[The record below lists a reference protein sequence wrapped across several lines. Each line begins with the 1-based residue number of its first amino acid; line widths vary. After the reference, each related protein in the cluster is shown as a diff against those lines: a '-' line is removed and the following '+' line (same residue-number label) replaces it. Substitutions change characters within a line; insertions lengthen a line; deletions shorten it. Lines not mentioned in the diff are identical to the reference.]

1 MSRYKIVWPI
11 LFILLSVSACE
22 GGRTVAEERAYRAA
36 RSEGDIVIGIA
47 ADPGGWMW
55 KGIHKAV
62 EETNAGGGILGRQI
76 QVVQKYD
83 QSSVTQAKLIAQQF
97 AGNPDMVAVIGHWG
111 SDVAISASATYEFS
125 GLLMVCPAATSP
137 KLTQQGFD
145 LVFRTSP
152 SNEQVGPQLA
162 HFAAG
167 QGYRRMMIVSA
178 KDAYGR
184 GLGNVFEM
192 QAGEEGITIVDRVS
206 YLDGESDLQQFLTN
220 WKELDFDAIFVAG
233 TIPEA
238 AYFVEQAR
246 GLGVT
251 QPILGGEGL
260 ATEALWE
267 IAGEAAEGTI
277 VATYFHPDDPRSEVQ
292 RFKTNFQ
299 ERYGVPPDV
308 WAAQGYDAVKVLAHA
323 METAGSTVPR
333 EVAETLRSI
342 KDWPG
347 VTGLHAFQEN
357 GDVVDKP
364 IVLNIVRNGVFEY
377 HSPSRFPSRGSGPN
391 VSN

>member
-1 MSRYKIVWPI
+1 MSRYKIVC
-11 LFILLSVSACE
+11 LACFILLFVGACE

-36 RSEGDIVIGIA
+36 RSEGDVVIGVA
-47 ADPGGWMW
+47 ADPEGWMW

-62 EETNAGGGILGRQI
+62 EETNADGGILGRQI

-97 AGNPDMVAVIGHWG
+97 ASNPDMVAVIGHWG

-167 QGYRRMMIVSA
+167 QGYGRMMIVSA

-206 YLDGESDLQQFLTN
+206 YPDGESDLQQFLTN
-220 WKELDFDAIFVAG
+220 WKELDFDAIFIAG

-260 ATEALWE
+260 ATEVLWE
-267 IAGEAAEGTI
+267 IAGEAAEGTV
-277 VATYFHPDDPRSEVQ
+277 VATYFHPDDPRSKVQ

-308 WAAQGYDAVKVLAHA
+308 WAAQGYDAVKVLAYA
-323 METAGSTVPR
+323 METAGSTVPE
-333 EVAETLRSI
+333 EVAGALRSTQ
-342 KDWPG
+342 DWPG
-347 VTGLHAFQEN
+347 VTGPHTFREN

-364 IVLNIVRNGVFEY
+364 IVLNIVRNGAFEY

>member
-1 MSRYKIVWPI
+1 MSRYKIVWLI

-36 RSEGDIVIGIA
+36 RARGDIVIGIA
-47 ADPGGWMW
+47 ADPEGWMW
-55 KGIHKAV
+55 KGIQMAV
-62 EETNAGGGILGRQI
+62 EETNADGGILGRQI

-83 QSSVTQAKLIAQQF
+83 QSSVTQAKL
-97 AGNPDMVAVIGHWG
+97 
-111 SDVAISASATYEFS
+111 
-125 GLLMVCPAATSP
+125 LMVCPAATSP
-137 KLTQQGFD
+137 KLTQQGFA

-152 SNEQVGPQLA
+152 SNRQVGPQLA

-167 QGYRRMMIVSA
+167 EGYGRMMIVSA

-206 YLDGESDLQQFLTN
+206 YPDGESDFERFLTN
-220 WKELDFDAIFVAG
+220 WKESDFDAIFIAG

-246 GLGVT
+246 RLGVT

-277 VATYFHPDDPRSEVQ
+277 VATYFHPDDPRSKVQ

-308 WAAQGYDAVKVLAHA
+308 WAAQGYDAVQVLAYA
-323 METAGSTVPR
+323 METAGSTVPG
-333 EVAETLRSI
+333 EVAETLRSTQ
-342 KDWPG
+342 DWPG
-347 VTGLHAFQEN
+347 VTGPHTFREN

-364 IVLNIVRNGVFEY
+364 IVLNIVRNGALEY
-377 HSPSRFPSRGSGPN
+377 HSSLDEFR
-391 VSN
+391 